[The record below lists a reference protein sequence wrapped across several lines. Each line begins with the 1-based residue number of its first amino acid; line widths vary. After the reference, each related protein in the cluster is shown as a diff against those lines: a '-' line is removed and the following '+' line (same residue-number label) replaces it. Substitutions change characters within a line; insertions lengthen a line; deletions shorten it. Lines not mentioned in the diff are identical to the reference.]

1 MVEAVNEE
9 KLEGNKMKVSAKG
22 NVRSYIKYASEALT
36 THDSVDVSAAGNA
49 IPKALVFIE
58 LIKRECEFELY
69 QTSSVETIQVE
80 EKQDKKIEGLEE
92 VKKMRTVTLMNFRL
106 FKSAPAEKGIGYQEP
121 ISKEEKENHK

>member
-1 MVEAVNEE
+1 MVEVANEE

-22 NVRSYIKYASEALT
+22 NVRAYIKYASEALT

-49 IPKALVFIE
+49 IAKALVFIE
-58 LIKRECEFELY
+58 LIKRESEFELH
-69 QTSSVETIQVE
+69 QTSSVKTIQVE

-106 FKSAPAEKGIGYQEP
+106 FKSAPEEKGIGYQEP